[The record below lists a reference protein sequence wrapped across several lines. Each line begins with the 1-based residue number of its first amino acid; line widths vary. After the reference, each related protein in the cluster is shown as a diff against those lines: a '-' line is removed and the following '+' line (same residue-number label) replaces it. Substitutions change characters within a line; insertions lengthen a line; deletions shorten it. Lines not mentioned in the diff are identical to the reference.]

1 VMTSGMPAEP
11 GIPIKASHDAG
22 ILVLSDIFLDGHGPF
37 GTTID
42 TCNASSLIRLQIA
55 RRPAFRAPQWSP
67 VPQPRWE
74 LSLRP
79 GQCCHRLDGAPRTE
93 SNGIAK

>member
-1 VMTSGMPAEP
+1 MDNVLPTKLACLVLVMTSGMPAEP

-42 TCNASSLIRLQIA
+42 TLQRVEPYPSADCPPAGVSRASV
-55 RRPAFRAPQWSP
+55 
-67 VPQPRWE
+67 VPFPSATVGTFTPSWTV
-74 LSLRP
+74 LP
-79 GQCCHRLDGAPRTE
+79 
-93 SNGIAK
+93 